1 MNFVRNSYRLIPT
14 NSILLVAA
22 MGFCL
27 IVYFYQSSRMGI
39 DTVDLAEILR
49 HTRTS
54 NSASEDAERHTY
66 VNMVLVLQTGI
77 GLTFILIPFV
87 ISIYR
92 NRAVLNRLNHRAS
105 YGQMIRSQLLA
116 RKSTLDET
124 SGKFE
129 NYLLRKF
136 PHLTANDLKI
146 CSLLRQNFSSKE
158 IAKTLNITP
167 GSVNTS
173 RYRLRRKLSLSTDT
187 DLVVYLNKIA

>member
-1 MNFVRNSYRLIPT
+1 
-14 NSILLVAA
+14 
-22 MGFCL
+22 
-27 IVYFYQSSRMGI
+27 MGI

-49 HTRTS
+49 HTRAS
-54 NSASEDAERHTY
+54 DNASEDVKYRTY

-105 YGQMIRSQLLA
+105 YGQVIQRQLLA
-116 RKSTLDET
+116 RKNT
-124 SGKFE
+124 SGEIDGNFKSC
-129 NYLLRKF
+129 LLQKF

-158 IAKTLNITP
+158 IARTLNITP

-173 RYRLRRKLSLSTDT
+173 RYRLRKKLSLSTDT
-187 DLVVYLNKIA
+187 DLVIYLNKIAQK